1 MPLILVTSCTPQA
14 VHTGWRRARP
24 ACIPGSQQLELTSP
38 LAFLCD
44 GSFGVAPVLL
54 LTQFPQRRGG
64 AWQVVLE
71 TSYSVQ
77 TRGRGGGFHSGDQ
90 AEPGAPPPLWPRG
103 GRWAL
108 SGVNSAAPAA
118 TWAPRARRAPPP
130 AGSQP
135 GGGQPQVGCRKS
147 PRLPIQAVLS
157 TSPSPPSQGQT
168 KTYQTFGLEGAVPP
182 PRCRCSQADG
192 APSSSCSH
200 RHWRFIWE
208 MQTRGS
214 PQGWR
219 LLSAP
224 RTAVVLRSS
233 SLLLE
238 HPSPSPSPLAS

>member
-14 VHTGWRRARP
+14 AHTRWRRARP
-24 ACIPGSQQLELTSP
+24 ACIPGSQQHELPSP

-54 LTQFPQRRGG
+54 LAQFPQRQGG
-64 AWQVVLE
+64 APKVFLE

-77 TRGRGGGFHSGDQ
+77 TEGRGGGFQGGDQ
-90 AEPGAPPPLWPRG
+90 AEPGPPPPLWPQG

-108 SGVNSAAPAA
+108 SRVKSALCGHVGSE
-118 TWAPRARRAPPP
+118 RAGRAPPV
-130 AGSQP
+130 GSRP

-147 PRLPIQAVLS
+147 PPLPVQAVLS

-182 PRCRCSQADG
+182 PPLPLLTGGR

-208 MQTRGS
+208 MQRGGS
-214 PQGWR
+214 PQVWR

-238 HPSPSPSPLAS
+238 HPCPSPGPLAS

>member
-1 MPLILVTSCTPQA
+1 M
-14 VHTGWRRARP
+14 
-24 ACIPGSQQLELTSP
+24 
-38 LAFLCD
+38 
-44 GSFGVAPVLL
+44 
-54 LTQFPQRRGG
+54 
-64 AWQVVLE
+64 E

-77 TRGRGGGFHSGDQ
+77 TWERGGGFHSGDQ
-90 AEPGAPPPLWPRG
+90 AEPGAPPPLWLRG

-130 AGSQP
+130 AGSQHS
-135 GGGQPQVGCRKS
+135 GGQPQVGCRKS
-147 PRLPIQAVLS
+147 LRLPIQAVLS
-157 TSPSPPSQGQT
+157 TSPSPPSQGQRRT
-168 KTYQTFGLEGAVPP
+168 KPLGWKGLCLL

-208 MQTRGS
+208 MQRSGS
-214 PQGWR
+214 PQVWR

>member
-1 MPLILVTSCTPQA
+1 M
-14 VHTGWRRARP
+14 
-24 ACIPGSQQLELTSP
+24 
-38 LAFLCD
+38 
-44 GSFGVAPVLL
+44 
-54 LTQFPQRRGG
+54 
-64 AWQVVLE
+64 E

-157 TSPSPPSQGQT
+157 TSPSLPSQGQT

-182 PRCRCSQADG
+182 PPLPLLTGGRRPLQQLLSQALAFHLGNADEGISPRVAAPFCSQDC
-192 APSSSCSH
+192 SCAQ
-200 RHWRFIWE
+200 E
-208 MQTRGS
+208 
-214 PQGWR
+214 
-219 LLSAP
+219 LLSPAGTP
-224 RTAVVLRSS
+224 LSFPESPGILRSLRSS
-233 SLLLE
+233 V
-238 HPSPSPSPLAS
+238 